1 MKFLSTRGKAPALGF
16 SQALVA
22 GLASD
27 GGLYVPEVL
36 PRIRVSA
43 KGKVPELRELGHS
56 ILGKFAAGDPLARR
70 IPGICERAW
79 DFPVPLK
86 IMPEAP
92 DGMLELFHGPT
103 AAFKDFAARFLAEC
117 LAAIPSSR
125 KRLVLVATSG
135 DTGGAV
141 ASAFHGRPG
150 VEVAILYPRGRIS
163 PRQEKQ
169 LTAWGGN
176 VQAFAV
182 QGSFDD
188 CQNLVKSAFVDE
200 RLGSGYELLSA
211 NSINIGRILP
221 QAIYYAWASL
231 EFRARTGRVPGFVV
245 PTGNLGNALAAIWAK
260 RMGFPIR
267 EVALALNAN
276 RPIADFLSS
285 GEWKAASAVAT
296 IANAMDVGN
305 PSNMER
311 LRALYPSH
319 RELISEVRAESFG
332 DGQIRDAIREA
343 YTRWSVPLCPHTGA
357 AYALARRAGG
367 SDWIVVATAHP
378 AKFERVVEPLI
389 GREIPVPPQLSQIL
403 EKQGSS
409 REIPVSLNALRT
421 ALIPS

>member
-1 MKFLSTRGKAPALGF
+1 MRFLSTRGKAPELGF
-16 SQALVA
+16 SQVLVA

-27 GGLYVPEVL
+27 GGLYVPDAL
-36 PRIRVSA
+36 PRFRVSA

-56 ILGKFAAGDPLARR
+56 ILGRFVSGDPLARR
-70 IPGICERAW
+70 ISGICERAW

-86 IMPEAP
+86 LMPEAP

-117 LAAIPSSR
+117 LSAIPSSR

-141 ASAFHGRPG
+141 ASAFHDRPG
-150 VEVAILYPRGRIS
+150 IEVAVLYPRGRIS

-176 VQAFAV
+176 VRAFAV
-182 QGSFDD
+182 RGSFDD
-188 CQNLVKSAFVDE
+188 CQTLVKTAFADK
-200 RLGSGYELLSA
+200 RLGSEYELLSA

-260 RMGFPIR
+260 KMGFPIR

-285 GEWKAASAVAT
+285 GEWKAAPAVAT

-311 LRALYPSH
+311 LRALYPAH
-319 RELISEVRAESFG
+319 RDLVTEVRAESFG
-332 DGQIRDAIREA
+332 DEEIREAIREA
-343 YTRWSVPLCPHTGA
+343 YARWAVPLCPHTAA

-367 SDWIVVATAHP
+367 SDWIVVATAHA
-378 AKFERVVEPLI
+378 AKFETVVEPLI
-389 GREIPVPPQLSQIL
+389 GREIPMPPQLAQL
-403 EKQGSS
+403 VAKPGSS
-409 REIPVSLNALRT
+409 REMPPSLEALR
-421 ALIPS
+421 AELISS